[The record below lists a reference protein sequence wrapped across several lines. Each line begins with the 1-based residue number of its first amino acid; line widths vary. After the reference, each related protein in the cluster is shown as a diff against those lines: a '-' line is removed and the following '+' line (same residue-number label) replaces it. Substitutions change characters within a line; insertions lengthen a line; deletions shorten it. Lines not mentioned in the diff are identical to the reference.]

1 MTVYTGFIRDC
12 KHLLAQS
19 LLSYLAIRYS
29 DERMVHM
36 YSFYSFWLCDWI
48 AIAMRQLASTLICN
62 DTNRTDPSCVCVMC
76 DVLLHCALHCVKC
89 GVGVRTGLSVS
100 HQRVAN
106 LHRDEAFTRR
116 ARVCSWCSWCYST
129 MSATSAMSVT
139 LDIPTHSPSSQ
150 ISFSLILS
158 LFPIITSI
166 MSLLLRQ
173 VLAGPHIT
181 VYFNHLP
188 SRQLKLLTS

>member
-36 YSFYSFWLCDWI
+36 YSFYSFWLHLI
-48 AIAMRQLASTLICN
+48 AITMRQLASTCICN
-62 DTNRTDPSCVCVMC
+62 DTNRTDPSLRLC
-76 DVLLHCALHCVKC
+76 DVLLHCAMPCVQC